1 MLKRGV
7 TITCTTVSYEQQPD
21 AADSNTLLVALLQ
34 MLLDVLA
41 ASIKET
47 FVQIQA
53 LTVDR

>member
-7 TITCTTVSYEQQPD
+7 TSTCTTVSYEQQPD

-34 MLLDVLA
+34 MLLDVLT
-41 ASIKET
+41 ASIKEA
-47 FVQIQA
+47 FVQIKA

>member
-7 TITCTTVSYEQQPD
+7 TITCTTVSYEQKPD

-41 ASIKET
+41 DSAKEA